1 MKSLKETLK
10 ESLLSDTDVIL
21 TQCEDYIKQQEKK
34 KSKFLKA
41 IGSDSNYKKIGAYK
55 ISKFI
60 KIDDVRDILNLLGFD
75 ANSIELRIYDNSSP
89 STRIPEWIFGIR
101 IDDLYNYVL
110 VDETR
115 ITDAKVFIKELIKP
129 LTTDI
134 DTFKKVLNNMI
145 KLNKQ
150 HIHINDLL
158 K

>member
-10 ESLLSDTDVIL
+10 ESLLSDADVIL

-34 KSKFLKA
+34 KSNFLKT
-41 IGSDSNYKKIGAYK
+41 IGSDSKYKKIGAYK

-60 KIDDVRDILNLLGFD
+60 KIDDVGDILNLLGFD
-75 ANSIELRIYDNSSP
+75 ADSIEIRIYDNSSP

-115 ITDAKVFIKELIKP
+115 ITDPKVFIKELIKP